1 MVFITKYCRSTIALC
16 TVLAVL
22 FSFSNC
28 TSAQPK
34 PKYLFEISNKNDFE
48 ILSGSPISNKYGGV
62 DAIKVVYDIKA
73 DQIYYLNSKN
83 YKYHHGFCSVKLGYN
98 KGLANFNEHNY
109 AADSDQ
115 RVYLLGN
122 INYYREQ
129 EKYIMDLS
137 PADLIQVKDIEVLFE
152 KIGASVFFE
161 KKLTLLLNTSR
172 LIKLS
177 KDFKVPTITP
187 EEIYKGLNYQAIG
200 LSTSYGTLRFVSLK
214 DLKKNQYSEK
224 DILVLEQTPN
234 IVPLVAGIITSEF
247 QTPLSH
253 LSILGRNRGIPIM
266 AVKGAFKNKSL
277 LSYKDKFVRFDVSKN
292 SYSIREVREAKYIN
306 TNSNKRPKINLKR
319 DLSIDT
325 LVGFEKLGKVSAK
338 SIGNKARNFAVL
350 HHLSDKADF
359 KVPESS
365 FAIPFYFYERH
376 LESSKAGILIE
387 QLLADLSANPD
398 SVNLKK
404 RLKKIRKTISKSPID
419 TKLIAD
425 VNAKINQLGDY
436 KKFRFRSSTNAEDM
450 EGFGGAGL
458 YTSKTGIVG
467 DTTKTIEKAIK
478 KVWASLWNIQAF
490 NERSYFKMNQEKV
503 AMGILVHRSFPNEIA
518 NGVAITKNIYRESK
532 LGFVINVQV
541 GNESVV
547 DPKPGVVCDQVICY
561 EGGRNKIYTEKD
573 IVEVITKSSLNNNK
587 LIMSDDEIIHL
598 VKQLEVIKK
607 YYYNRDS
614 FADYAGYGLDVEFKL
629 EEDSRNLYI
638 KQVRYYND

>member
-1 MVFITKYCRSTIALC
+1 MNFNIAFYRLFITFPIAFLM
-16 TVLAVL
+16 L
-22 FSFSNC
+22 FSYSNY
-28 TSAQPK
+28 SFAQPK
-34 PKYLFEISNKNDFE
+34 PKYLHELANKNDFT
-48 ILSGSPISNKYGGV
+48 LLCGSPLSNKYGGV
-62 DAIKVVYDIKA
+62 DAIKVVYDINTDK
-73 DQIYYLNSKN
+73 IYYLNSKN

-98 KGLANFNEHNY
+98 KGLEHFNDHNY
-109 AADSDQ
+109 AVNSDQ
-115 RVYLLGN
+115 RIYLLGN

-137 PADLIQVKDIEVLFE
+137 PADLIQVKDIEILFQ
-152 KIGASVFFE
+152 KIKASVFF
-161 KKLTLLLNTSR
+161 KKFTLLLNTSR
-172 LIKLS
+172 LIKLTD
-177 KDFKVPTITP
+177 KFKIPTITP
-187 EEIYKGLNYQAIG
+187 EEIYKGLNYQSIG
-200 LSTSYGTLRFVSLK
+200 LSTCYGTVRFVTLK
-214 DLKKNQYSEK
+214 DLKKNHYSEN

-234 IVPLVAGIITSEF
+234 MIPLVAGIITSEF

-266 AVKGAFKNKSL
+266 AVKEAFKNKTL
-277 LSYKDKFVRFDVSKN
+277 LAYKDKFVRYDVSKN
-292 SYSIREVREAKYIN
+292 SYSIRKVPKANYVDMKLNRL
-306 TNSNKRPKINLKR
+306 PKINLKR
-319 DLSIDT
+319 DLNVDT
-325 LVGFEKLGKVSAK
+325 LVSFEKLSKVSAK
-338 SIGNKARNFAVL
+338 SVGNKARNFAVL
-350 HHLSDKADF
+350 HHLSKKAAF

-365 FAIPFYFYERH
+365 FAIPFYFYEKH
-376 LESSKAGILIE
+376 LKSSKAGILIE
-387 QLLADLSANPD
+387 QLLLDLKTKSD
-398 SVNLKK
+398 SINLKK
-404 RLKKIRKTISKSPID
+404 RLKKIRKTISKAPID
-419 TKLIAD
+419 LKLITD
-425 VNAKINQLGDY
+425 VNEKIKQLGNY

-490 NERSYFKMNQEKV
+490 NERTYFRMDQEKV

-518 NGVAITKNIYRESK
+518 NGVAITKNIYRESR

-547 DPKPGVVCDQVICY
+547 DPKPGVVCDQIICY

-587 LIMSDDEIIHL
+587 LIMSDEEIIHL
-598 VKQLEVIKK
+598 VKQLEIIKK

-614 FADYAGYGLDVEFKL
+614 FRDYDAYGLDIEFKL
-629 EEDSRNLYI
+629 EEGSRNLYL